1 MTHFRRPLLWCGDTE
16 EMTDQRPRVL
26 ADADVDALLTPERT
40 RTWVRDAL
48 RAHTFG
54 QLSAPARADAPVG
67 GRSLRLTAGQ
77 EHGDWFGFRS
87 YLAPGDG
94 RAQEVTLVYD
104 DESLHVRGLHI
115 GTSLAPRRCGA
126 IGALAMTALAP
137 PDATR
142 MALIGTGTQAW
153 HQLWALHDIRT
164 LEDLAVYSPNPEHRA
179 RFAARARD
187 ELGLPARA
195 VDSAR
200 AAVTDRPM
208 VVLARH
214 SPEPVIDAS
223 WLAPGAYLATVG
235 PKQVGHHEFGL
246 DVLPRIRTAV
256 TDSLHQVAAYSPPN
270 LLTTTV
276 EPPCLLAL
284 GDVLWRG
291 LPELESTHGP
301 GDLTV
306 FFSVGLGGSEVYLLA
321 RVLGALDGSDSTTD

>member
-26 ADADVDALLTPERT
+26 ADADVDSLLTPERT
-40 RTWVRDAL
+40 RAWVRDAL

-126 IGALAMTALAP
+126 VGALAMSALAP
-137 PDATR
+137 PEATR
-142 MALIGTGTQAW
+142 LALIGTGTQAW
-153 HQLWALHDIRT
+153 HQLWALQGTRAI
-164 LEDLAVYSPNPEHRA
+164 EDLTVYSPNPAHRA
-179 RFAARARD
+179 RFAARVRD
-187 ELGLPARA
+187 ELGWPARA
-195 VDSAR
+195 VDSPR
-200 AAVTDRPM
+200 DAVDDMPI
-208 VVLARH
+208 VVLATH
-214 SPEPVIDAS
+214 SPEPVIDAA
-223 WLAPGAYLATVG
+223 WLAPEAYLATVG

-270 LLTTTV
+270 LLTTTA

-284 GDVLWRG
+284 GDILWRG
-291 LPELESTHGP
+291 LPELESTRGP

-321 RVLGALDGSDSTTD
+321 RALDAFDGAASAA

>member
-1 MTHFRRPLLWCGDTE
+1 
-16 EMTDQRPRVL
+16 MTDLRPRVL
-26 ADADVDALLTPERT
+26 GDADVEPLLTPERT
-40 RTWVRDAL
+40 RRWVRDAL

-54 QLSAPARADAPVG
+54 QLSAPARADAAVG

-104 DESLHVRGLHI
+104 DESLHVRGLHV
-115 GTSLAPRRCGA
+115 GTALAPRRCGA
-126 IGALAMTALAP
+126 IGAVAMEALAP
-137 PDATR
+137 PEATR
-142 MALIGTGTQAW
+142 MGLIGTGTQAW
-153 HQLWALHDIRT
+153 HQLWALHGTRT
-164 LEDLAVYSPNPEHRA
+164 VDDLAVYSPNPAHRERFVA
-179 RFAARARD
+179 RVRD

-200 AAVTDRPM
+200 EAVTDAPI
-208 VVLARH
+208 VVLATH
-214 SPEPVIDAS
+214 SSEPVVQAS
-223 WLAPGAYLATVG
+223 WLAPGAYVATVG

-246 DVLPRIRTAV
+246 DLLPRIGTAV
-256 TDSLHQVAAYSPPN
+256 TDSLRQVAAYSPPN
-270 LLTTTV
+270 LLTTTA

-291 LPELESTHGP
+291 LPELTGTRGP

-306 FFSVGLGGSEVYLLA
+306 FFSVGLGGSEVFLLA
-321 RVLGALDGSDSTTD
+321 RVLEALDGGSPERPETSHASP